1 MTPRELIKAWV
12 EAFNKRDVER
22 MAAFYSED
30 ATNYQVPEL
39 PITGRDAI
47 RAMFRDAFALA
58 EMVCIPENILKDG
71 EWGILEWRDPLGLR
85 GCGFFHIV
93 DGQILFQRGY
103 WDKLTFLRLHHLPLP
118 KN

>member
-58 EMVCIPENILKDG
+58 DTMRGTMTAPSRISAYRNATKPCE
-71 EWGILEWRDPLGLR
+71 LR
-85 GCGFFHIV
+85 AIAS
-93 DGQILFQRGY
+93 RG
-103 WDKLTFLRLHHLPLP
+103 HG
-118 KN
+118 